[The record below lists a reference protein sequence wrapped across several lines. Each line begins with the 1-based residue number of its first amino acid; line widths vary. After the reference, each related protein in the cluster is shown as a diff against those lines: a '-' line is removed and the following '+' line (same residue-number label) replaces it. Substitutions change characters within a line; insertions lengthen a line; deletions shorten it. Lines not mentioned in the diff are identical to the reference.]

1 MKEGAGPDLARA
13 VLAQANALGATA
25 AGVVSFGAIRGVA
38 AADALDSVWPSGA
51 AALVVIAL
59 AHPESQ
65 PELDLWGVAG
75 GTEGNRRL
83 GEMAARLGRWLRVE
97 HGVDA
102 WPLRYQVD
110 PSGVVL
116 KDAAALAG
124 LGAVGE
130 ANLLVTP
137 GHGPRVRLR
146 ALAVARPLETSAA
159 SSFLPCDGCARPCR
173 DACPQG
179 AFARGRYDRA
189 RCALQMALDESRPEA
204 FEVDGPR
211 GRRVVPLI
219 RYCRACELAC
229 PVGRAP

>member
-1 MKEGAGPDLARA
+1 MKEGAGPDVTRG
-13 VLAQANALGATA
+13 VLSQANVLGATA
-25 AGVVSFGAIRGVA
+25 AGVVTFGAMRGVA
-38 AADALDSVWPSGA
+38 AADALDSVWPSRA

-65 PELDLWGVAG
+65 PELDVWGVAG

-83 GEMAARLGRWLRVE
+83 GEMLAQLGRWLRDE

-110 PSGVVL
+110 PAGVVL

-124 LGAVGE
+124 LGAVGVG
-130 ANLLVTP
+130 NLLVTP

-146 ALAVARPLETSAA
+146 ALAVASPLEASPA
-159 SSFLPCDGCARPCR
+159 SSFQPCDGCPRPCHE
-173 DACPQG
+173 ACPQG
-179 AFARGRYDRA
+179 AFARGRYDRD
-189 RCALQMALDESRPEA
+189 RCAAQMALDEAHPVAVEL
-204 FEVDGPR
+204 DGPR
-211 GRRVVPLI
+211 GRRAVPVI